1 MNGEDQESYKWER
14 WGQDD
19 GEDMSWAKG
28 AAASQH
34 PLIVI
39 MTDCEGIVAG
49 FSNFLR
55 EARATGD
62 FVCLLLL
69 LILNVKCSD
78 FETLVS
84 NFNI

>member
-1 MNGEDQESYKWER
+1 MNGEDQESYKWEW
-14 WGQDD
+14 WGQGDR
-19 GEDMSWAKG
+19 EDMSWVKG

-39 MTDCEGIVAG
+39 MMDCQVIVAG

-62 FVCLLLL
+62 FVFC
-69 LILNVKCSD
+69 CCC
-78 FETLVS
+78 
-84 NFNI
+84 